1 MLSEVVEDLK
11 NKVRTLLTRKP
22 QEDDEDPDL
31 MAFVGAPL
39 KPRTP
44 LKSSSVAVQPEH

>member
-1 MLSEVVEDLK
+1 MLADLAQEIK
-11 NKVRTLLTRKP
+11 TRLRTLISPKP
-22 QEDDEDPDL
+22 GDEDEDPDL

-44 LKSSSVAVQPEH
+44 LKSSSVAVQPEQ

>member
-1 MLSEVVEDLK
+1 MLLDTAKNLARKVQTLFTGKPED
-11 NKVRTLLTRKP
+11 
-22 QEDDEDPDL
+22 EDDPDL

-44 LKSSSVAVQPEH
+44 LKSSSVAVQPEP